1 MNRAS
6 IFNKFPLAL
15 LISFMAIYSLHS
27 QGYTFG
33 EDSKKQDNVPVGTVI
48 KYTFNTSKVYPG
60 TTRDY
65 WVYVPK
71 QDTPDKPAC
80 LMIFN
85 DGNAYVRA
93 KGGARA
99 TLVFDNLI
107 HNKEMP
113 VTIGVFINPGTVL
126 GSKNSKDNR
135 RNRSV
140 EYDTMGDVYSK
151 FLIDEIIP
159 AATKG
164 LNITKDK
171 AGRAI
176 CGISSGGIGAWTA
189 AWERPDYFSKV
200 LSHIGS
206 FTNIRGGNIYPALIR
221 KTEPK
226 PIRVFLQ
233 EGEND
238 LNNLHGNWPLA
249 NRQMASALEW
259 AGYDM
264 KFVMGTGKH
273 SMNHG
278 GAILPASLRWLWRG
292 YPGVKEYAKEEI
304 K

>member
-1 MNRAS
+1 MSTLLS
-6 IFNKFPLAL
+6 ISKAILTIFIFSSGISPL
-15 LISFMAIYSLHS
+15 YS
-27 QGYTFG
+27 QGYDFG
-33 EDSKKQDNVPVGTVI
+33 EDSKKKDSVPVGTVT
-48 KYTFNTSKVYPG
+48 KYTFNTSKIYPG

-71 QDTPDKPAC
+71 QYTPDKPAC
-80 LMIFN
+80 LMVFN
-85 DGNAYVRA
+85 DGVAYVRA

-99 TLVFDNLI
+99 TIVFDNLI
-107 HNKEMP
+107 HKKEMP
-113 VTIGVFINPGTVL
+113 VTIGVFINPGTVIGNK
-126 GSKNSKDNR
+126 GSNDNR

-140 EYDTMGDVYSK
+140 EYDSMGDAYSK

-159 AATKG
+159 EATKK

-176 CGISSGGIGAWTA
+176 CGISSGGIAAWTA

-206 FTNIRGGNIYPALIR
+206 FTNIRGGHVYPALIR

-226 PIRVFLQ
+226 AIRVFLQ
-233 EGEND
+233 DGVND

-259 AGYDM
+259 AGYDS

-292 YPGVKEYAKEEI
+292 YPGVKEYVKEEI